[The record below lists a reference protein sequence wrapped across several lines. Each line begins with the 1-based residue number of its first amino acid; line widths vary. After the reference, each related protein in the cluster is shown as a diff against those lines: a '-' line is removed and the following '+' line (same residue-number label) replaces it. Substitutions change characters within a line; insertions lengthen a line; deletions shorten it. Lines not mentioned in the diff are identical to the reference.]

1 MILTAALNAL
11 YRLPTPEFRSVLW
24 KSLGLTFLVLIAL
37 WALLRQ
43 FFFWLAWPWLT
54 NFLPSIPN
62 SFDAWTGW
70 LGLFAAIAAG
80 FILALLLAFLIAPVT
95 ALVAGMFLDDVAEII
110 EREDYSNE
118 PIGTPMPIGRS
129 LVYSLK
135 FLSIVILGN
144 VLALLML
151 LIPGVNLIAFFI
163 VNGYLLGREF
173 FEFAAMRF
181 RGEEGAKAFREKHR
195 ITVFLGGLVIA
206 AFLAIPLVNLLTPLF
221 AAAMM
226 VHLHKALSGKQPVAG
241 VISPAM
247 TNQL

>member
-43 FFFWLAWPWLT
+43 LFFWLAWPWLT

>member
-1 MILTAALNAL
+1 MILSAALTAL

-43 FFFWLAWPWLT
+43 AFFWLAWPWFET
-54 NFLPSIPN
+54 VLPAMP
-62 SFDAWTGW
+62 DWTSW

-80 FILALLLAFLIAPVT
+80 LILALLLAFLIAPVT
-95 ALVAGMFLDDVAEII
+95 ALVAGLFLDDVAEII
-110 EREDYSNE
+110 EREDYSND
-118 PIGTPMPIGRS
+118 PAGTPMPVMRS
-129 LVYSLK
+129 VIYSLK
-135 FLSIVILGN
+135 FLLIVLLGN

-173 FEFAAMRF
+173 FEFAAMRY
-181 RGEEGAKAFREKHR
+181 RGEAGAKAFRAQHR
-195 ITVFLGGLVIA
+195 ITIFMAGLVIA
-206 AFLAIPLVNLLTPLF
+206 AFMAVPLVNLLTPLF

-226 VHLHKALSGKQPVAG
+226 VHLHKALSDKKP
-241 VISPAM
+241 SHPLPAP
-247 TNQL
+247 L